1 MQVFFRDVRYALRQ
15 LGKTPVFTIAALIT
29 LALGLGVTVAMF
41 SVIDQVLL
49 RPLPFN
55 NAKRLVRFGGLSE
68 ANANELDS
76 MSLPDLKD
84 MAARSHSLAGI
95 GYWTF
100 QVPTLKD
107 SQGEAKIVPEV
118 TASANLFDL

>member
-1 MQVFFRDVRYALRQ
+1 M
-15 LGKTPVFTIAALIT
+15 FTIAALIT

-49 RPLPFN
+49 RPLPFG
-55 NAKRLVRFGGLSE
+55 NAKRLVRFGGLNS
-68 ANANELDS
+68 ANPNSLDS

-84 MAARSHSLAGI
+84 MAARSHSLEGI

-100 QVPTLKD
+100 QRR
-107 SQGEAKIVPEV
+107 
-118 TASANLFDL
+118 